1 MIQQTGGTH
10 PSIKEKIVLKK
21 IVKIMNLINK
31 IHLKTT
37 KVAMINQIHKTKI
50 QMIKQM
56 KVLMVNHLIINKVHQ
71 DKINKTTVNLVKWIK
86 K

>member
-1 MIQQTGGTH
+1 MIQQTGGTP
-10 PSIKEKIVLKK
+10 PSMPNQGENSSQENSQN
-21 IVKIMNLINK
+21 MNLINK

-56 KVLMVNHLIINKVHQ
+56 KVLMVKHLIINKVHQ
-71 DKINKTTVNLVKWIK
+71 DKINKTTVNLVK
-86 K
+86 